1 MYFEDIEV
9 GLTIELEPAVI
20 DKDEM
25 IEFSKRYNN
34 IPLHT
39 DEQYARTTP
48 IGRLLAPGLL
58 SFAVVWQ
65 KYIEKDIFADELIAG
80 RSTKI
85 EWLRPVFAGDTL
97 CGVARISDKAE
108 RNAKNG
114 CVTLVIDAYNG
125 DGVQVLTS
133 TTEAII
139 KRKQ

>member
-65 KYIEKDIFADELIAG
+65 KYIEKDIFSDELIAG
-80 RSTKI
+80 KSTKI
-85 EWLRPVFAGDTL
+85 EWLKPVFAGDTL

-114 CVTLVIDAYNG
+114 SVTLVIDAYNG

-133 TTEAII
+133 TTQAII